1 MSNNITLAVS
11 VNVIVNSF
19 QTLSIGVDFRKLGV
33 QI

>member
-19 QTLSIGVDFRKLGV
+19 QTLSIGVDLRKLGV

>member
-1 MSNNITLAVS
+1 MSNNITLAVR

-19 QTLSIGVDFRKLGV
+19 QTLSIGVYLRKLEV